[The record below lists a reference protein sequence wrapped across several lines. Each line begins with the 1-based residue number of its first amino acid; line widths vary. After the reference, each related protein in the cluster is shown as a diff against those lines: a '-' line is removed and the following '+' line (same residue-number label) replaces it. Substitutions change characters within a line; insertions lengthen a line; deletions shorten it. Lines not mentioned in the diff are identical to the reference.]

1 MLNLILLNGN
11 DIMSFFEML
20 LADYQILM
28 NDESSKYE
36 EACDFSTPVN
46 FLGEI
51 LLNRICELILE
62 CIHQFFK
69 MVRFLECPWRGDARC
84 LFVLL

>member
-1 MLNLILLNGN
+1 
-11 DIMSFFEML
+11 ML

-46 FLGEI
+46 FWGEI

-62 CIHQFFK
+62 CIYISSLRWSDFWNVHGEEMLGVYLYFCSS
-69 MVRFLECPWRGDARC
+69 RFPFRYSDHYL
-84 LFVLL
+84 